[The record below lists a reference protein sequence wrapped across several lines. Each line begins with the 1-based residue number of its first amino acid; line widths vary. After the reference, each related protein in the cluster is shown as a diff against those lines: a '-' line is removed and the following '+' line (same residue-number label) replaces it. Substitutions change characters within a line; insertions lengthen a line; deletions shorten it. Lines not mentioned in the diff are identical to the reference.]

1 MGAGAWGGGG
11 GEQGVAVGLQDS
23 EACVNLFRNEY
34 TFFFPSPP
42 FLLLLR
48 GEKKGGRIMNGFL
61 NMGDTFNFCDG
72 GRNRIHLPGSGK

>member
-48 GEKKGGRIMNGFL
+48 GEKKGGEDNEWFPEY
-61 NMGDTFNFCDG
+61 
-72 GRNRIHLPGSGK
+72 GRHI